1 MKKLLLEGGV
11 GGHLNHLYDN
21 RQMTANKMI
30 SILKK
35 ASNGELIGTE
45 KADGYNIFLG
55 YQGGVARAARN
66 KTDMRRGGMTMEE
79 LAAREFKGGEKVR
92 QAYIQSF
99 NAYQAALDSLTD
111 KEKIKIFGPNG
122 EIFYNTEIMGP
133 AAAQVINYDID
144 VLSIH
149 SGGHKTYNRDTDT
162 VEIIDAAEASKYLD
176 RAVDR
181 FEQAT
186 AGQRFSVQRTAFV
199 KLNALDG
206 DADLNVAIARLQ
218 KAGYSGAM
226 TIEEYLEMK
235 LTPAVEAALPYFDR
249 RIKQEIIDRILNKE
263 NKKGLAQITKG
274 FPKEQKAAVSDLVL
288 NQSKNLIKDAIWP
301 IEEAVHDFAVEMLR
315 GMESAYILDNAK
327 ELERLRQEVT
337 TAIREIQAYRGP
349 GEEEAKDI
357 LLQQLK
363 KLKQLDDVS
372 STMEGFVFEED
383 GMLYKFTGNYA
394 PINQILGLFKY
405 GRGSTPALK
414 RQELTE
420 QDEAE
425 EETPEQFT
433 SPNSPEEVTAN
444 DAQILDNIA
453 IFPGGFKPPHKGH
466 FEAAAYLSN
475 QRGVDQVYV
484 IISPKARAE
493 HEYDLRIEVTAE
505 QSKELWDLYAA
516 ANRDKIGAPII
527 TIIGKTVTPVT
538 DAYEF
543 MKKMN
548 PGQTVTFAKGSK
560 DKKDKRF
567 NGAQAW
573 SDKKGYGL
581 TVKLIDTPV
590 FGQGISGT
598 MMRKHIAK
606 EDWRSFIDNTP
617 LEKDQDKLRAWQIV
631 TGKIQPSPQA
641 GPVLEETIYKMV
653 REALTEKEGRGVGD
667 RIRGVMQSD
676 PVKSVMGKVDKA
688 AWAGSKTTSRGKLGK
703 MSIAPKEIN
712 TIGDL
717 RKLMKVMKASKAGK
731 AGAKRAISALG
742 GGALFQAIDGVRK
755 ISDLYQKMYNAQD
768 NFLTGTGMDAL
779 NVDDNVAKIID
790 DRVEDA
796 FLKYLMVK
804 MKNASDD
811 EPLPNATKMIQGYLK
826 NTFGGWSVAPGQ
838 SASFTMA
845 REGKNRSLNEVESE
859 KQRRWACAQ
868 MGDDFKGERK
878 LTKKQAKEMCKSEV
892 EESEEIEEM
901 SAMGAGA
908 VAGPGTAQ
916 KKKKS
921 LIREEDPTIDEVLNY
936 LLNDL
941 GVITN
946 AN

>member
-35 ASNGELIGTE
+35 ASNGELVGTE
-45 KADGYNIFLG
+45 KADGYNVFLG

-66 KTDMRRGGMTMEE
+66 KTDMQRGGMTMKE

-99 NAYQAALDSLTD
+99 NAYQAALDSLID

-149 SGGHKTYNRDTDT
+149 SGGHKTYNRATDT
-162 VEIIDAAEASKYLD
+162 VEIIDATEASKYLD
-176 RAVDR
+176 RAIDR

-206 DADLNVAIARLQ
+206 DVDLNVAIARLQ
-218 KAGYSGAM
+218 KAGFTGTM
-226 TIEEYLEMK
+226 TIEEYLEIK
-235 LTPAVEAALPYFDR
+235 LMPAIERALPYFDR

-263 NKKGLAQITKG
+263 GKKGLGQITKG
-274 FPKEQKAAVSDLVL
+274 FPKEQKAIVSNLVL
-288 NQSKNLIKDAIWP
+288 NQSKQIIKDAIWP

-337 TAIREIQAYRGP
+337 TAIREIQAYGGP
-349 GEEEAKDI
+349 GEEAAKDI

-383 GMLYKFTGNYA
+383 GVLYKFTGNYA

-405 GRGSTPALK
+405 GRGAAPALK
-414 RQELTE
+414 KQELTE
-420 QDEAE
+420 NE
-425 EETPEQFT
+425 EETEPEPEQFT
-433 SPNSPEEVTAN
+433 SPDSPQEIIAN
-444 DAQILDNIA
+444 DTQILDNIA

-475 QRGVDQVYV
+475 QRGIDQVYV
-484 IISPKARAE
+484 IISPKSRAE
-493 HEYDLRIEVTAE
+493 HSFDSRAEVTAA
-505 QSKELWDLYAA
+505 QSKELWDLYVAS
-516 ANRDKIGAPII
+516 NRDKVGAPII
-527 TIIGKTVTPVT
+527 TIIGKTITPVT

-560 DKKDKRF
+560 DKEDKRF

-573 SDKKGYGL
+573 SDKNGFGI
-581 TVKLIDTPV
+581 TVNQINTPV
-590 FGQGISGT
+590 FGKGISGT
-598 MMRKHIAK
+598 MMRAHIAK
-606 EDWRSFIDNTP
+606 EDWKSFIENTP
-617 LEKDQDKLRAWQIV
+617 LEKDIDKLRAWQIV
-631 TGKIQPSPQA
+631 TGKVQPTPQA
-641 GPVLEETIYKMV
+641 GPALEETIFKMV
-653 REALTEKEGRGVGD
+653 E
-667 RIRGVMQSD
+667 
-676 PVKSVMGKVDKA
+676 
-688 AWAGSKTTSRGKLGK
+688 
-703 MSIAPKEIN
+703 
-712 TIGDL
+712 
-717 RKLMKVMKASKAGK
+717 
-731 AGAKRAISALG
+731 
-742 GGALFQAIDGVRK
+742 GALNEKAKKTVSDEIKSQKQKGKPQDQAVAI
-755 ISDLYQKMYNAQD
+755 
-768 NFLTGTGMDAL
+768 AL
-779 NVDDNVAKIID
+779 SKKERGEIKK
-790 DRVEDA
+790 E
-796 FLKYLMVK
+796 
-804 MKNASDD
+804 
-811 EPLPNATKMIQGYLK
+811 ET
-826 NTFGGWSVAPGQ
+826 SVAGV
-838 SASFTMA
+838 
-845 REGKNRSLNEVESE
+845 EGYP
-859 KQRRWACAQ
+859 
-868 MGDDFKGERK
+868 
-878 LTKKQAKEMCKSEV
+878 
-892 EESEEIEEM
+892 
-901 SAMGAGA
+901 
-908 VAGPGTAQ
+908 VAG
-916 KKKKS
+916 KKKKRKAPS
-921 LIREEDPTIDEVLNY
+921 IIREEDPTIEEILDY
-936 LLNDL
+936 LLSDL

-946 AN
+946 AS